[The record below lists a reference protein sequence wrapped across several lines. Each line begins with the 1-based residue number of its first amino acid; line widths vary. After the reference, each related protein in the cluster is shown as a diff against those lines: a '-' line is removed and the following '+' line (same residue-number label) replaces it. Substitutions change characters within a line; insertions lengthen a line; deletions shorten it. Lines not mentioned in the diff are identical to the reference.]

1 MADPSSNEYLDLTR
15 APLYLCGGKKV
26 FRAGEVHVTRH
37 HPNDIL
43 LIILSGTLHFTENGV
58 AVELHAG
65 EYYIQHRG
73 KHQRGTEPSDAV
85 YYYFDFFGHKSNA
98 HKQVLSGRGSYIEG
112 DILPICER
120 LLALERADAVP
131 NTQKAAVFHELLC
144 RLYRRQTAALATN
157 HAAIVLCDYLDA
169 HYTEQIPLEAVAR
182 RFNYSTDYLIRFF
195 KSQYGVTPHR
205 YITQRRMTRA
215 KLLLSEGGMSMSE
228 VALACGYTD
237 YSAFWRAF
245 TRANG
250 ITPGEWSRQQGYE
263 KS

>member
-1 MADPSSNEYLDLTR
+1 MAITVGSGEYLDLAHLPLFLYGGHKEF
-15 APLYLCGGKKV
+15 AP
-26 FRAGEVHVTRH
+26 GERHVTRCY
-37 HPNDIL
+37 PNDVL
-43 LIILSGTLHFTENGV
+43 LVMLSGELHFTEDGV
-58 AVELHAG
+58 PITLRAG
-65 EYYIQHRG
+65 EYYVQYHMLRQIGER
-73 KHQRGTEPSDAV
+73 PSDAV
-85 YYYFDFFGHKSNA
+85 YYYFEFYGQRTDAARQALSRRGHYPPE
-98 HKQVLSGRGSYIEG
+98 V
-112 DILPICER
+112 LPICAR
-120 LLALERADAVP
+120 LCALEHETP

-144 RLYRRQTAALATN
+144 RLYRRQTAALTIN

-215 KLLLSEGGMSMSE
+215 KLLLSEGGMSMNE